1 MELAVA
7 GNNEEMTLKR
17 SKGKRPSPMP
27 SARAIMRAMLGTA
40 ILYNKLTRAGT
51 AAKTKAPMSAGYGT
65 GKRCKCKG
73 RCPCHRGKA
82 SPVRML
88 GAMSI
93 GGTALGALAVGA
105 LAIGALAIRRL
116 AIKRG
121 EVERLDIR
129 ELKVKRL
136 EVDELLVREET
147 HSQPS
152 PPGHG
157 GPPPPHGRPGEPPA
171 GGPGSAAPGPMP
183 A

>member
-1 MELAVA
+1 
-7 GNNEEMTLKR
+7 
-17 SKGKRPSPMP
+17 
-27 SARAIMRAMLGTA
+27 MLGTA

-51 AAKTKAPMSAGYGT
+51 AAKTKAVTSAGHGP
-65 GKRCKCKG
+65 GKACKCKG
-73 RCPCHRGKA
+73 SCPCHRGKA

-88 GAMSI
+88 AAMSV
-93 GGTALGALAVGA
+93 GATALGALAVGA

-121 EVERLDIR
+121 DVDRLDIR

-147 HSQPS
+147 RSQPS
-152 PPGHG
+152 GSET
-157 GPPPPHGRPGEPPA
+157 PPHTGPGEPPA
-171 GGPGSAAPGPMP
+171 GGPGSAPGPMP